1 VLLVVDLVG
10 WQRILLGVAFGY
22 IFGSLPFAVIFS
34 RLFKNVDIRGVGTRN
49 PGAANVYRQV
59 GAVPGILTWLFDT
72 GKGVAAMVVSQK
84 LLGLSGYWIA
94 LVGTAAVAGHCWSFL
109 LLFKGG
115 KGAATSGAVL
125 LYLTP
130 KLFLV
135 AVAIYFYIQRVA
147 PRSPALLMTGILFFI
162 GLLYIVYP
170 EVWLTLLA
178 GIATLIGVGA
188 LANTQAIREM
198 REQRREVD
206 QEAVDR

>member
-1 VLLVVDLVG
+1 VIDFLT
-10 WQRILLGVAFGY
+10 WQRILTGTAMGY
-22 IFGSLPFAVIFS
+22 VLGSLPFAVFFS
-34 RLFKNVDIRGVGTRN
+34 RLFKNVDIRRVGTGN
-49 PGAANVYRQV
+49 PGAANVFRQV

-72 GKGVAAMVVSQK
+72 VKGVAAMILARE

-94 LVGTAAVAGHCWSFL
+94 LVGAAAVAGHCWSVFL
-109 LLFKGG
+109 LFRGG

-130 KLFLV
+130 RLFPI

-147 PRSPALLMTGILFFI
+147 PRSPALLFTAVLFFI

-170 EVWLTLLA
+170 ETWLTLLA
-178 GIATLIGVGA
+178 GIATLIAVGA

-198 REQRREVD
+198 REHRKKAVEEEAQR
-206 QEAVDR
+206 